1 MNGYI
6 CFWKKRRVEVHADTS
21 YQAQLKAAEL
31 LGCEKTYEITVC
43 LAEKGGECVTHK
55 PQDFL
60 P

>member
-6 CFWKKRRVEVHADTS
+6 CFWKSKQVEVHADTS

-31 LGCEKTYEITVC
+31 LRCKKPHEITIC
-43 LAEKGGECVTHK
+43 LAERGGECVTHK